1 MAKKAPGKSHRKG
14 INLLEL
20 AERFSDEEKAR
31 KWFES
36 IVWPTGER
44 DCPGCGSVNTHECK
58 HAKMPYRCRDCRKYF
73 SVKTGTIMAG
83 SPLPLRKWAYAIYLD
98 ATSLKGVS
106 SMKLHRDI
114 GVTQKTAWFMQQR
127 IREAFAHV
135 GPMVFAGP
143 VEVDE
148 TYIGGL
154 ERNKHERD
162 KQRLGRGPVGKTAV
176 VGMKD
181 RATKH
186 VAARVVDS
194 TDGETLRGFVGQHV
208 AGDDVQV
215 YTDGTSPYKG
225 LPNPHET
232 VKHSVG
238 EYVRGLAHTNGVES
252 FWSMLKRAHKGTFH
266 QLSAKHLQRYVNEF
280 AGRQNIRE
288 MDTADQMAH
297 IVARLIGKRL
307 MYREL
312 VADNGRSAVA
322 V

>member
-1 MAKKAPGKSHRKG
+1 MAHKAPGKAHRKG

-20 AERFSDEEKAR
+20 AERFADEEKAR

-36 IVWPTGER
+36 LVWPTGER
-44 DCPGCGSVNTHECK
+44 DCPGCGSLNTHDCK

-73 SVKTGTIMAG
+73 SVKTATIMAG

-98 ATSLKGVS
+98 TTSLKCVS

-127 IREAFAHV
+127 IREAFAQM

-148 TYIGGL
+148 TYFGGL
-154 ERNKHERD
+154 ERNKHESKKLRA
-162 KQRLGRGPVGKTAV
+162 GRGPVGKVAV

-181 RATKH
+181 RATKQ

-194 TDGETLRGFVGQHV
+194 TDKATLQGFVKRHAADG
-208 AGDDVQV
+208 AKV
-215 YTDGTSPYKG
+215 YTDDTSAYRS
-225 LPNPHET
+225 LDNHEA

-238 EYVRGLAHTNGVES
+238 EYVNGLAHTNGVES

-266 QLSAKHLQRYVNEF
+266 KLSRKHLQRYVNEF
-280 AGRQNIRE
+280 AGRQNIRD
-288 MDTADQMAH
+288 MDTIDQMGH

-312 VADNGRSAVA
+312 IA
-322 V
+322 